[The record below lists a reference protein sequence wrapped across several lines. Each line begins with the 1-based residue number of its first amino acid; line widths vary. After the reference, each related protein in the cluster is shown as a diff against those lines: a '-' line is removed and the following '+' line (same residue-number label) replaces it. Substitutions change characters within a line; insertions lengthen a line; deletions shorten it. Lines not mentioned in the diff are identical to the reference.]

1 MALNKTALKN
11 AIKTAFENEK
21 NSTDDPSD
29 SINRIADAI
38 ANGVDAFVKSG
49 TVTVAV
55 GIPVSTAGTAAAQ
68 TGATTSTGTGT
79 IN

>member
-1 MALNKTALKN
+1 MALAKPILKQGLKQL
-11 AIKTAFENEK
+11 AEDMLTREQ
-21 NSTDDPSD
+21 NSTDEWAT
-29 SINRIADAI
+29 RMADLI
-38 ANGVDAFVKSG
+38 EAFVKSG

-55 GIPVSTAGTAAAQ
+55 GIAVSTTGTAVAQ